1 MKTPINEV
9 ALWSKEQD
17 LEYVAMVMARPKVI
31 RLTIQLVEFPKS
43 HDSHARN
50 RKGLEL

>member
-17 LEYVAMVMARPKVI
+17 LEYVAMAMALARLKVI
-31 RLTIQLVEFPKS
+31 RLTIQLVEFGISKIT
-43 HDSHARN
+43 
-50 RKGLEL
+50 